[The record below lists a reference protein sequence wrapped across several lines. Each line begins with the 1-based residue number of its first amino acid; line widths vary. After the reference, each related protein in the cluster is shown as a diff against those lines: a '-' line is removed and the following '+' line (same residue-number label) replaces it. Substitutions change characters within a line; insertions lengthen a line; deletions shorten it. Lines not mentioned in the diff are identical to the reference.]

1 MSKGKV
7 VGLFQIADAGVV
19 VCFVL
24 FPTEIDVL
32 FRCICGIDAGWNFY
46 QTFVSRPSVS
56 WLRGKLT
63 GSEGQR

>member
-56 WLRGKLT
+56 W
-63 GSEGQR
+63 